1 MSARKNGH
9 ARDRSPFFL
18 ASINSA
24 CFAGYRDLCFPDDI
38 YILLILWFIIQC
50 YFPALI
56 FLQIDELKSTLKSEQ
71 MMYLQLM
78 VLKSGH
84 PMTECFRSLFGK
96 FVAALNTIYLFCL
109 WGILAV
115 SKFLGG

>member
-1 MSARKNGH
+1 MRPLIPPASQAIGIYVFLMIY
-9 ARDRSPFFL
+9 FF
-18 ASINSA
+18 
-24 CFAGYRDLCFPDDI
+24 
-38 YILLILWFIIQC
+38 LILWFIIQC

-78 VLKSGH
+78 VLESGH

-96 FVAALNTIYLFCL
+96 FVAALNTIYLFGGP

>member
-1 MSARKNGH
+1 
-9 ARDRSPFFL
+9 
-18 ASINSA
+18 
-24 CFAGYRDLCFPDDI
+24 
-38 YILLILWFIIQC
+38 
-50 YFPALI
+50 
-56 FLQIDELKSTLKSEQ
+56 

-78 VLKSGH
+78 VVKSGH

>member
-18 ASINSA
+18 APINSA

-56 FLQIDELKSTLKSEQ
+56 FLQIDELKSTLKSGQ

-84 PMTECFRSLFGK
+84 PKTECFRSLFGK